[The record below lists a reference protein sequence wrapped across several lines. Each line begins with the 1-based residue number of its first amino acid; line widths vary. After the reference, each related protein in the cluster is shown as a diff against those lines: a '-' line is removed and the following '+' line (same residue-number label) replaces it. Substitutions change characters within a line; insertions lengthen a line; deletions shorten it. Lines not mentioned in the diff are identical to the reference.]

1 MKSVSWDF
9 TVDWRKLR
17 LLDELDRRGTI
28 TATADALHLT
38 PSAVSQQL
46 AGLSRDIGV
55 PLLERRGRTVVL
67 TGQARLLLAHAQD
80 MRELAGRTRAA
91 LDSWSGGTAGYVRIA
106 SLTTGISALVAP
118 ALARL
123 RQERP
128 GLTARINEQEPR
140 EALDLLD
147 AGEAEII
154 VTVDYPGA
162 PSRQDARY
170 RRVDLIDDVM
180 DAILPADHALAG
192 QPSVHLTDLA
202 TEAWVGAAASDPC
215 GYIVN
220 GICAASGF
228 TPDVRHHC
236 QEWDAVAALV
246 AAGAGVALVPRSAQP
261 LRSAGL
267 AVLPVTGVPATR
279 PLFALVR
286 AGTETDPAI
295 AAVLETLSAVAAEHP
310 DGVTTIRRQAERAAI
325 IRSGQI
331 GALTGRAA
339 RAGADLSP
347 RRPSW

>member
-1 MKSVSWDF
+1 MKSISWDF

-28 TATADALHLT
+28 AATADALHLT
-38 PSAVSQQL
+38 PSAVSQQI

-67 TGQARLLLAHAQD
+67 TGQARLLLSHAED
-80 MRELAGRTRAA
+80 MRELAERTRAA
-91 LDSWSGGTAGYVRIA
+91 LGSWSDGTAGYVRVA
-106 SLTTGISALVAP
+106 SLTTGITSLVAP

-123 RQERP
+123 RTERP
-128 GLTARINEQEPR
+128 GLTLRVINREPR
-140 EALDLLD
+140 EALDLLN

-154 VTVDYPGA
+154 VTVDYPDA

-180 DAILPADHALAG
+180 DAVLPADHPLACRS
-192 QPSVHLTDLA
+192 SVRLSDLA

-228 TPDVRHHC
+228 TPDIRHLT

-246 AAGAGVALVPRSAQP
+246 AAGAGVSLVPRSAQP
-261 LRSAGL
+261 LRASGL
-267 AVLPVTGVPATR
+267 AVRPVTGVPATR
-279 PLFALVR
+279 TLFALLR
-286 AGTETDPAI
+286 AGTEADPAT
-295 AAVLETLSAVAAEHP
+295 ASVLETLAGQAALEGSRP
-310 DGVTTIRRQAERAAI
+310 
-325 IRSGQI
+325 RS
-331 GALTGRAA
+331 
-339 RAGADLSP
+339 
-347 RRPSW
+347 